1 MSSPVVL
8 VVGGAGYVGS
18 HACAALADAGFVP
31 VTLDD
36 LSTGHRDAVR
46 FGPFEHGDVRD
57 AAALDRVMRVHAP
70 VAVMHFA
77 ALSLVGES
85 VADPVRYWRDN
96 VLGAAEL
103 VGACVRHG
111 VGSFVFSSSAAVY
124 GTPDAVPIPET
135 APLQPVNPYGRTK
148 RAVEEL
154 LEDAHRAHGL
164 RSFRLR
170 YFNAAGAA
178 PERGLSERHDP
189 ETHLIPLVL
198 QVAAGDRDHIAV
210 FGTDYDT
217 PDGTCV
223 RDYVHVDDL
232 ARAHVAAAHALLDG
246 HGGGA
251 LNLGTGRGASVRE
264 VIEAARQV
272 TRQPI
277 PAVDAPRRAGDPPVL
292 VADSGRAGAELNWT
306 PHRSDLR
313 SMVADAWAAAQGA
326 S

>member
-1 MSSPVVL
+1 MKPVVL

-18 HACAALADAGFVP
+18 HTCAALADAGYVP

-36 LSTGHRDAVR
+36 LSTGYEDAVR
-46 FGPFEHGDVRD
+46 FGPFVRGDVRD
-57 AAALDRVMRVHAP
+57 ADTLDAAMTEHAP
-70 VAVMHFA
+70 VAVLHFA

-103 VGACVRHG
+103 VAACVRHG
-111 VGSFVFSSSAAVY
+111 VRSFVFSSSAAVY
-124 GTPDAVPIPET
+124 GTPASVPIPET
-135 APLQPVNPYGRTK
+135 APLLPVNPYGRTK

-154 LEDAHRAHGL
+154 LEDAHAAHGL

-170 YFNAAGAA
+170 YFNAAGAEPA
-178 PERGLSERHDP
+178 RGLAERHEP

-198 QVAAGDRDHIAV
+198 QVATGDREHIAM
-210 FGTDYDT
+210 FGTDYPT

-223 RDYVHVDDL
+223 RDYVHVADL
-232 ARAHVAAAHALLDG
+232 ADAHVAALRALLDG
-246 HGGGA
+246 HAGGA

-264 VIEAARQV
+264 VIEVARDV
-272 TRQPI
+272 TGHPI
-277 PAVDAPRRAGDPPVL
+277 PAVEAPRRAGDPAAL
-292 VADSGRAGAELNWT
+292 VADPGRAGTELGWVPT
-306 PHRSDLR
+306 RSDLR

-326 S
+326 T